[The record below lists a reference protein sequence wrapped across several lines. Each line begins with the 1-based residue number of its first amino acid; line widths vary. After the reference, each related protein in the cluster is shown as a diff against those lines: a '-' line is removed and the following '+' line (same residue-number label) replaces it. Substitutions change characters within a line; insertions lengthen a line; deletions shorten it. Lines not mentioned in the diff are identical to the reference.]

1 MSVEFDEYLAKKKI
15 NADKFCK
22 AEPEIYLRFARV
34 FVEMHEY
41 SFTMQKLYWINK
53 LRRMYQQN

>member
-22 AEPEIYLRFARV
+22 AELEIYLRFAHV
-34 FVEMHEY
+34 FAEMHED

-53 LRRMYQQN
+53 LRRIYQQY